1 LGSNAMYTLQFQRIR
16 VRTLAEREKF
26 AEAEALAVTTLA
38 ARRSQMSDLRGNAYT
53 LFYLGRVL
61 VQEGT
66 EDKLVEAEP
75 HLREALRIFREHLP
89 MRVDL
94 AAQAANWL
102 GAIRVAGK
110 AYREAETLLLSG
122 SDELFASAAEM
133 SPTERRLAVSHLV
146 SLYKA
151 WGNPQETALWQT
163 KLDALASKSAQK
175 QGRNIPNGRN
185 TQSPNE
191 PKSR

>member
-1 LGSNAMYTLQFQRIR
+1 M
-16 VRTLAEREKF
+16 LAQQNKL
-26 AEAEALAVTTLA
+26 AEAEPLLQEALTFFREHPIGKRDALAV
-38 ARRSQMSDLRGNAYT
+38 
-53 LFYLGRVL
+53 
-61 VQEGT
+61 
-66 EDKLVEAEP
+66 
-75 HLREALRIFREHLP
+75 
-89 MRVDL
+89 
-94 AAQAANWL
+94 QAANWL

-110 AYREAETLLLSG
+110 AYREAETLLLAG
-122 SDELFASAAEM
+122 SDELFAAAAEM

-175 QGRNIPNGRN
+175 QGRDIPNGRN
-185 TQSPNE
+185 TQSRNE